1 VLNQIEDEEREIRRI
16 ERELEELG
24 R

>member
-1 VLNQIEDEEREIRRI
+1 VLNQIEDEEREIKRI
-16 ERELEELG
+16 KRELEELG